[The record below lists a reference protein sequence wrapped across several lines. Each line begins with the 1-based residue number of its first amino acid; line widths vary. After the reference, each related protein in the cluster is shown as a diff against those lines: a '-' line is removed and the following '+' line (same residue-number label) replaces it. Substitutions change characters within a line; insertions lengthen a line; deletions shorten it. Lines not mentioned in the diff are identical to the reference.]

1 MSRYARAL
9 MLLLGLA
16 LAHSRILAAQEA
28 APEVVLV
35 QLDLGRIASRT
46 VEAYRS
52 GDAALVPLQAFFDLA
67 EIKSN
72 RRPDGSVEAILQP
85 GNVPLVIDPAT
96 RMLRVGKEKRELS
109 PSQFLVTPADLYLD
123 AAVLEPVFDVDWEVS
138 WPDLQVVVVDPANL
152 PIARRV
158 RRDALARAQLAS
170 AETPQYLGT
179 AIPLPRS
186 RFDGLVFDYSL
197 LTQSTGLEG
206 SAYQAMLG
214 MDVLGGGLALG
225 LESQPNGNSPRS
237 LVSWTGVWRDK
248 PWLAQLQLGDGIAS
262 GPRPRSLRGFSVTNS
277 PWQLPEY
284 LGMIPFG
291 GQLGAGWTVEAYRGG
306 RFIGFDSVNALGR
319 FSFDVPIQYGENPV
333 DFIAYGPFGE
343 VRQFNQTYRAF
354 GLGVP
359 AGKLWY
365 GASVGACR
373 TTLCN
378 GNGNV
383 DLRYGLDS
391 RWTIRAGYDAFW
403 RDDAGTL
410 NHPYAGIVGS
420 FGNALQ
426 VEAEAVANATM
437 RGLLR
442 FMPSIDL
449 QLQVEA
455 NHFARGVV
463 APILTPQ
470 GRLDQL
476 TFYGF
481 YRPVPRLGSWYLE
494 ASVDK
499 LHGELSDAVSSRIGA
514 SMQVSSLRLMPAVR
528 LQQETLVSGG
538 PRINSTF
545 LSLNTFLLP
554 LPQLGPVFGR
564 MTARTSLDW
573 QAGVGMASAS
583 AYVGL
588 PITRWIRT
596 EVGGAWYAGRSGM
609 VQVLAALEF
618 PTVRSYTTATAGG
631 GGPSMV
637 TQNLTGSAIY
647 NPTRGGVDFSAN
659 PAITRGGVAGRVF
672 LDANGNGQMDSGEQP
687 LPDVRVVVGPIFAFT
702 DSAGMYHAWDVMAF
716 EPLPVTVDSM
726 TLASPLWVP
735 AFARAIVEPAPN
747 RYSRVD
753 IPVLPGGTI
762 EGRVTL
768 PSGAPASG
776 GIVLVMRHR
785 ESGERRLLT
794 TFGDGGFYAIGVRPG
809 EWELTV
815 DTKCL
820 EALGLVS
827 AAPVTF
833 NMLAE
838 AEGAAVEGIEVKLR
852 GER

>member
-1 MSRYARAL
+1 MTRAARGI

-16 LAHSRILAAQEA
+16 LAHHQILQAQQAE
-28 APEVVLV
+28 PEPVLV
-35 QLDLGRIASRT
+35 ELELGRIASRT

-52 GDAALVPLQAFFDLA
+52 GDAALVPLLTFFDLA
-67 EIKSN
+67 EVKAT
-72 RRPDGSVEAILQP
+72 RRPDGGIEALLQP
-85 GNVPLVIDPAT
+85 GNVPLEVDPAT
-96 RMLRVGKEKRELS
+96 GVFRVGKRKLELS
-109 PSQFLVTPADLYLD
+109 PDQFLVRAADLYVD
-123 AAVLEPVFDVDWEVS
+123 ASVLGPVFEVEWEVS
-138 WPDLQVVVVDPANL
+138 WPDLQVVVVDPSNL

-170 AETPQYLGT
+170 AETPQYLG
-179 AIPLPRS
+179 AAVPLPRS
-186 RFDGLVFDYSL
+186 RFDGVVFDYSL
-197 LTQSTGLEG
+197 LTQSSGLEG
-206 SAYQAMLG
+206 SAYSALLG
-214 MDVLGGGLALG
+214 MDVLGGGLAVG
-225 LESQPNGNSPRS
+225 LESQPDGSGPRS
-237 LVSWTGVWRDK
+237 MVSWTGVWRDK

-262 GPRPRSLRGFSVTNS
+262 GPRPRTVRGFSVTNS

-284 LGMIPFG
+284 VGMIPFG
-291 GQLGAGWTVEAYRGG
+291 GQLGTGWTVEAYRGG

-319 FSFDVPIQYGENPV
+319 FSFDVPVQYGENPV

-365 GASVGACR
+365 GASLGACR
-373 TTLCN
+373 TTRCS

-383 DLRYGLDS
+383 DLRYGINT

-403 RDDAGTL
+403 RDDETML
-410 NHPYAGIVGS
+410 NHPYAGVVGS
-420 FGNALQ
+420 LGNAFQ

-442 FMPSIDL
+442 FMPSVDL

-455 NHFARGVV
+455 NRFTRGVV
-463 APILTPQ
+463 DPILTPQ

-481 YRPVPRLGSWYLE
+481 YRPVSTLGAWYLE

-499 LHGELSDAVSSRIGA
+499 IRGVSSDAISSRVGA
-514 SMQVSSLRLMPAVR
+514 SMQVSSFRLMPAVR
-528 LQQETLVSGG
+528 LQQETLVTGG
-538 PRINSTF
+538 PRISSTF

-554 LPQLGPVFGR
+554 MPRLGPVLGR

-573 QAGVGMASAS
+573 QTGVGVASAS

-596 EVGGAWYAGRSGM
+596 EVGGAWYAGRSAM

-618 PTVRSYTTATAGG
+618 PTIRSYTTATAGG

-637 TQNLTGSAIY
+637 SQNISGSAIY
-647 NPTRGGVDFSAN
+647 NPTRRGVDFSAN

-672 LDANGNGQMDSGEQP
+672 LDANGNGQMDTGEQP
-687 LPDVRVVVGPIFAFT
+687 LPDVRVVVGPVFAFT

-716 EPLPVTVDSM
+716 EPMPVTVDSM

-735 AFARAIVEPAPN
+735 AFARTVVEPAPN

-785 ESGERRLLT
+785 ESGERRLLS

-820 EALGLVS
+820 ETLGLVS

-833 NMLAE
+833 TMLAE
-838 AEGAAVEGIEVKLR
+838 AEGAAVEGLEVR
-852 GER
+852 FQD

>member
-1 MSRYARAL
+1 MNRLARAVV
-9 MLLLGLA
+9 LLLGLS
-16 LAHSRILAAQEA
+16 LAGHQILEAQAAE
-28 APEVVLV
+28 PELVLV
-35 QLDLGRIASRT
+35 ELELGRIASRT

-67 EIKSN
+67 EIKAT
-72 RRPDGSVEAILQP
+72 RRADGAIEALLQP
-85 GNVPLVIDPAT
+85 GNVPLDIDPAT
-96 RMLRVGKEKRELS
+96 RMFRIGKEKRELA
-109 PSQFLVTPADLYLD
+109 PGQLLATPTDVYVD
-123 AAVLEPVFDVDWEVS
+123 AAVLGPAFDIEWEVS
-138 WPDLQVVVVDPANL
+138 WPDLQVVVVDPSTL

-158 RRDALARAQLAS
+158 RRDALARAQLAA

-179 AIPLPRS
+179 AVPLPRS
-186 RFDGLVFDYSL
+186 RFDGVVFDYSL
-197 LTQSTGLEG
+197 LTQSTGLDG
-206 SAYQAMLG
+206 SAYSAMLG
-214 MDVLGGGLALG
+214 MDVLGGGLAVG
-225 LESQPNGNSPRS
+225 LESQPDGAGPRS

-284 LGMIPFG
+284 VGIIPFG

-343 VRQFNQTYRAF
+343 VRQFNQTYRAL

-359 AGKLWY
+359 KGKLWY

-373 TTLCN
+373 TTRCN

-383 DLRYGLDS
+383 DLRYGVDT

-403 RDDAGTL
+403 RDDAAAL
-410 NHPYAGIVGS
+410 NHPYVGIVGS
-420 FGNALQ
+420 LGNAFQ

-442 FMPSIDL
+442 FMPSVDL

-455 NHFARGVV
+455 NRFSRGMVD
-463 APILTPQ
+463 PILTPQ

-481 YRPVPRLGSWYLE
+481 YRPVAELGAWYLE
-494 ASVDK
+494 ASVDRI
-499 LHGELSDAVSSRIGA
+499 HGMSSDVVSSRIGA
-514 SMQVSSLRLMPAVR
+514 SMQVSSLRLMPAIR
-528 LQQETLVSGG
+528 LQQETMTTGG

-573 QAGVGMASAS
+573 QAGVGVASAS
-583 AYVGL
+583 AFLGL

-596 EVGGAWYAGRSGM
+596 EVGGAWYAGRSAM

-631 GGPSMV
+631 GGPSTV
-637 TQNLTGSAIY
+637 SQNLTGSAIY

-672 LDANGNGQMDSGEQP
+672 LDANGNGQMDSNEQP

-716 EPLPVTVDSM
+716 EPMPITVDSM

-735 AFARAIVEPAPN
+735 AFARAVVEPAPN

-753 IPVLPGGTI
+753 IPILPGGTI

-768 PSGAPASG
+768 PTGAPASG

-809 EWELTV
+809 EWALSV

-820 EALGLVS
+820 EALGLIS

-833 NMLAE
+833 TMLAE
-838 AEGAAVEGIEVKLR
+838 AEGAAVEGLEVRLSQ
-852 GER
+852 